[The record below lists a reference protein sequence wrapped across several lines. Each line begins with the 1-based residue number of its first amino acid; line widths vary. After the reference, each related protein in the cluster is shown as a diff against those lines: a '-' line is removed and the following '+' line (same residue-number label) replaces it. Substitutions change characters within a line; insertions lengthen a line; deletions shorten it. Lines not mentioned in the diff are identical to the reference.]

1 MKIVVTGA
9 TGFLGSWVCR
19 ILSRTHSV
27 NALVRPD
34 SSLYRLEGIS
44 PLVISKVPELQWG
57 EYLQNSGADTWISLD
72 WSGVSNK
79 DRNAESQSE
88 NIDRLGRILEY
99 VKSIPTIVGTG
110 SQAELGP
117 VNDLISEELPDAPT
131 TKYGEAK
138 VQAREMMKSHAE
150 EIGSRFIW
158 ARIFS
163 TYGALDSNDW
173 LIPATID
180 SLLQGKRMPLTKGE
194 QEWSY
199 LHAYDLAKAFE
210 AMLTSTDIH
219 GIVSVGNPETVM
231 IRDVANLVGKELNK
245 VDLLGFGEIPY
256 RPDQVM
262 KLAPLCEKLGHS
274 GWKPVIGLD
283 EGIRHLI
290 NWMLRRPDT
299 PLRSINGEVL
309 NLHLPTRN

>member
-19 ILSRTHSV
+19 ILSRAHSI

-57 EYLQNSGADTWISLD
+57 EYLQNSGTDTWISLD

-79 DRNAESQSE
+79 DRNEDFQSK
-88 NIDRLGRILEY
+88 NIERLEQILDK
-99 VKSIPTIVGTG
+99 VKNIPTIIGTG

-117 VNDLISEELPDAPT
+117 INDLISEELPDAPT

-138 VQAREMMKSHAE
+138 VQARLMMKSHAE

-245 VDLLGFGEIPY
+245 VGLLGFGEIPY

-262 KLAPLCEKLGHS
+262 KLAPLCEKLGNA

-290 NWMLRRPDT
+290 NWMSRRPDT
-299 PLRSINGEVL
+299 PLRAINSEVL

>member
-1 MKIVVTGA
+1 MKIVVSGA

-44 PLVISKVPELQWG
+44 PLAISKVPELQWG

-79 DRNAESQSE
+79 DRNEDFQSK
-88 NIDRLGRILEY
+88 NIKRLEQILDK
-99 VKSIPTIVGTG
+99 VKNIPTIIGTG

-117 VNDLISEELPDAPT
+117 VNDFISEELPDAPT
-131 TKYGEAK
+131 TKYGKAK
-138 VQAREMMKSHAE
+138 VQARTMMKSHAE
-150 EIGSRFIW
+150 EIGSRFFW
-158 ARIFS
+158 GRIFS

-245 VDLLGFGEIPY
+245 VDLLGFGDIPY

-290 NWMLRRPDT
+290 NWMSRRPDT
-299 PLRSINGEVL
+299 PLRTLNGEVL
-309 NLHLPTRN
+309 NFHLPTRN

>member
-1 MKIVVTGA
+1 MKLVVSGA

-19 ILSRTHSV
+19 ILSRSHSV

-34 SSLYRLEGIS
+34 SNLYRLEGIS
-44 PLVISKVPELQWG
+44 SIVISKVPEIQWG
-57 EYLQNSGADTWISLD
+57 DYLQNSGADAWISLD

-79 DRNAESQSE
+79 DRNEAFQSK
-88 NIDRLGRILEY
+88 NIERLERIL
-99 VKSIPTIVGTG
+99 KKATNIPMIIGTG

-131 TKYGEAK
+131 TKYGQAK
-138 VQAREMMKSHAE
+138 VQARLMMQNHAKEM
-150 EIGSRFIW
+150 GSRFIW

-173 LIPATID
+173 LIPSTID
-180 SLLQGKRMPLTKGE
+180 SLLQGKRMSLTKGE

-199 LHAYDLAKAFE
+199 LHAYDLARAFE
-210 AMLTSTDIH
+210 VMVTSADID

-231 IRDVANLVGKELNK
+231 IRDVANLIGQELNK
-245 VDLLGFGEIPY
+245 VNLLSFGEIPY
-256 RPDQVM
+256 RSDQVM
-262 KLAPLCEKLGHS
+262 KLAPLCEKLSKS
-274 GWKPVIGLD
+274 GWRPAIGLD

-290 NWMLRRPDT
+290 NWMAHRADV
-299 PLRSINGEVL
+299 PLRTIDGEVL